1 MKPSE
6 ALSDGDY
13 RTLADFRHAIRRFL
27 AFSEDEAAAHGMTP
41 QQHQALLIIRAA
53 GNDGATVGLIA
64 ERLILKPHSATGLVG
79 RLEALGLLKRLESAQ
94 DRRRAILKLTPRA
107 RRQLAALTAIH
118 RQELKRLRPVLGTI
132 MAQLDQALR

>member
-1 MKPSE
+1 
-6 ALSDGDY
+6 
-13 RTLADFRHAIRRFL
+13 
-27 AFSEDEAAAHGMTP
+27 MTP

-94 DRRRAILKLTPRA
+94 DRRRAILKLTPRE
-107 RRQLAALTAIH
+107 RRPLAARTSVVSGKSVSV
-118 RQELKRLRPVLGTI
+118 RVYLGGRRIITNNI
-132 MAQLDQALR
+132 KK

>member
-1 MKPSE
+1 MKPRE

-27 AFSEDEAAAHGMTP
+27 AFSEDEAAAPGMTP

-79 RLEALGLLKRLESAQ
+79 RLEALGLLTG
-94 DRRRAILKLTPRA
+94 DRKSVRAGQWWSVRVGFGSRR
-107 RRQLAALTAIH
+107 
-118 RQELKRLRPVLGTI
+118 TI
-132 MAQLDQALR
+132 KKKKTKSH